1 MKRFGN
7 AEEGVGAATLLASEA
22 APFMTGS
29 VVIVDGGFLTRGQS
43 MTLMSSARK
52 GSLSCNQGVGAKVRY
67 ILSRGGDGS

>member
-52 GSLSCNQGVGAKVRY
+52 GSLS
-67 ILSRGGDGS
+67 